1 MTEIFT
7 KTDYQDDGSPPRSNK
22 LVAVCSWSW
31 GPAHSR
37 TEIYRISGS
46 RSRKEWNLWSKP
58 ADADLGK
65 FWVNLAFGRFSVPMS
80 AREAAKVLLEAA
92 WSAEWRAYNLPGSGA
107 CVDQVGLLDQV
118 DIEDLELSAYG
129 AHDVSDDK

>member
-1 MTEIFT
+1 MNEIFT
-7 KTDYQDDGSPPRSNK
+7 KTDYQDDGPPPRSNK

-58 ADADLGK
+58 ADADRGN
-65 FWVNLAFGRFSVPMS
+65 FWVNLAFGRFSGPLS
-80 AREAAKVLLEAA
+80 AREAAKALLEAA
-92 WSAEWRAYNLPGSGA
+92 WAAEWRAYGSPGFGA
-107 CVDQVGLLDQV
+107 CVDSEGLLGQG
-118 DIEDLELSAYG
+118 DIEELERSAYG
-129 AHDVSDDK
+129 ADDL